1 MKVFSEFLIDVL
13 AELEVLLGLR
23 ETLDHIIEHERTR
36 FLFYELSLQSL
47 DHDVVWRQLRQQV
60 YWGLLL
66 FDNSLSRRLRFLVFL
81 NITHIYLKLI

>member
-36 FLFYELSLQSL
+36 FLFYELNLQSL
-47 DHDVVWRQLRQQV
+47 NHDIVWCQLRLEV
-60 YWGLLL
+60 YWGLL
-66 FDNSLSRRLRFLVFL
+66 FDNSLSRGLRFLVFL